1 MVREVPLEYFARMVS
16 NIRRTIGGNIANS
29 AGLEKAVALS
39 AITPCAIS
47 ALQRAFSIYR
57 TNAGLNG
64 GLRMNKILWLAPGPF
79 CCAGVVVGTFR
90 GATAPNW
97 RHNVDRWEGLFPSKG
112 DTLRPAR
119 HCTTILPAGR

>member
-29 AGLEKAVALS
+29 AGLEMAVALS
-39 AITPCAIS
+39 ATTPCAIS

-64 GLRMNKILWLAPGPF
+64 GLRINKTTVFGSLLGLFAALGF
-79 CCAGVVVGTFR
+79 VVGTFS

-97 RHNVDRWEGLFPSKG
+97 RHESARPHGATDTACPGRRG
-112 DTLRPAR
+112 D
-119 HCTTILPAGR
+119 